1 MLLCLHLLPKRHS
14 NLTYHSR
21 VTATPGNT
29 SALLAVIAVTVLLLL
44 LQGWSQ
50 CCERRGP
57 LMSSSWLLSRWAVL
71 HCTAAMLCSIF
82 THQCSCMSI
91 SCATLMHAT
100 TVLLISMTKGQ
111 HHHGMNSVHIVHHH
125 AWLWQRHTML
135 TNQVADHAERDSQ
148 SPQTPTLMRPGDSRE
163 GIGTCKWQTR
173 CPMLEVLT
181 LHVLGQTNLTVT
193 IQTAKYILLHE

>member
-1 MLLCLHLLPKRHS
+1 MICYIFKHVLLCLYLLQKEHCSLTHLPIF
-14 NLTYHSR
+14 
-21 VTATPGNT
+21 TATPGNT
-29 SALLAVIAVTVLLLL
+29 SAHLAAIAVTVLLL

-100 TVLLISMTKGQ
+100 TVLLISMTKSC
-111 HHHGMNSVHIVHHH
+111 HELRPHRASPCMAMAKTYH
-125 AWLWQRHTML
+125 A
-135 TNQVADHAERDSQ
+135 DKS
-148 SPQTPTLMRPGDSRE
+148 SGGS
-163 GIGTCKWQTR
+163 C
-173 CPMLEVLT
+173 
-181 LHVLGQTNLTVT
+181 
-193 IQTAKYILLHE
+193 

>member
-1 MLLCLHLLPKRHS
+1 MFNPSMIHYIFKHMLLCLHLLPKRHS

-100 TVLLISMTKGQ
+100 TVLLISMTKSC
-111 HHHGMNSVHIVHHH
+111 HELRPHRASPCMAMAKTYH
-125 AWLWQRHTML
+125 A
-135 TNQVADHAERDSQ
+135 DKS
-148 SPQTPTLMRPGDSRE
+148 SGGS
-163 GIGTCKWQTR
+163 C
-173 CPMLEVLT
+173 
-181 LHVLGQTNLTVT
+181 
-193 IQTAKYILLHE
+193 